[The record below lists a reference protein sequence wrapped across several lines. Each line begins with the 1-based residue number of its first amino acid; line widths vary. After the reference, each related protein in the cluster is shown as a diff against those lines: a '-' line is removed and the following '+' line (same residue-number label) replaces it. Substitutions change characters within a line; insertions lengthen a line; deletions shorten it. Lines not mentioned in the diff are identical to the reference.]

1 MNGKKILCF
10 ICIITA
16 AVLWPVQAMADAEP
30 KISAKAAVVINAD
43 DGKAV
48 YSKNEHERL
57 AIAST
62 TKIMTSLL
70 TLEAASV
77 NNKTVTITPE
87 MIRVEGSSMGLRA
100 GDQLTL
106 RDLAVGMLMVSG
118 NDAANSAA
126 IAVGGSTDKFAGM
139 MNAKAAA
146 LGMKDTH
153 FVTPSGLD
161 DDNHYSTAY
170 DMAILASTAMQNSD
184 FAKIACQKSM
194 QVHYANPDV
203 THNFGNHNRLLQL
216 YQYCNGIKTGFTKK
230 AGRCL
235 VSSAEKDGVRLITVT
250 LNDPDDWKDHEA
262 LFNYGFSK
270 LTCHK
275 IDDSAYR
282 VSIAAVG
289 GDQNSVQ
296 VSGTS
301 ADSVVTEC
309 DQCLVRTVELPRF
322 VYAPIEVGQ
331 VLGCV
336 RYTCG
341 GKTVAKTELV
351 ASQNIPRTIIQK
363 NWFQNLW
370 DGIRNLFSFH

>member
-1 MNGKKILCF
+1 MMGKKFLCF
-10 ICIITA
+10 ALLTA
-16 AVLWPVQAMADAEP
+16 AVFWPVQAMAAAEP
-30 KISAKAAVVINAD
+30 KVSAKAAIVVNAD
-43 DGKAV
+43 DGKVLYA
-48 YSKNEHERL
+48 KNEHERL

-70 TLEAASV
+70 TLEAAAV
-77 NNKTVTITPE
+77 NNKEVTITPE

-100 GDQLTL
+100 GDKLTL

-126 IAVGGSTDKFAGM
+126 IAVDGTTGKFADR
-139 MNAKAAA
+139 MNAKAAS

-161 DDNHYSTAY
+161 DENHYSTAY
-170 DMAILASTAMQNSD
+170 DMALLASAAMQNSD
-184 FAKIACQKSM
+184 FAKITCQKSM
-194 QVHYANPDV
+194 QIQYINPDI
-203 THNFGNHNRLLQL
+203 THYFGNHNKLLSL
-216 YQYCNGIKTGFTKK
+216 YQYCDGIKTGFTKK

-235 VSSAEKDGVRLITVT
+235 VSSAEKDGVHVVAVT
-250 LNDPDDWKDHEA
+250 LNDPDDWKDHED
-262 LFNYGFSK
+262 LLNYGFSK

-282 VSIAAVG
+282 VSASVVG
-289 GDQNSVQ
+289 GEQNNVP

-301 ADSVVTEC
+301 ADSIVTGSDEC
-309 DQCLVRTVELPRF
+309 LTRTVELPRF
-322 VYAPIEVGQ
+322 VYAPVEVGQ

-336 RYTCG
+336 RYSCG

-351 ASQNIPRTIIQK
+351 AVEKVPRMILQK
-363 NWFQNLW
+363 NWLQNLW
-370 DGIRNLFSFH
+370 DEITNLFSFR

>member
-1 MNGKKILCF
+1 MKRKRILCF
-10 ICIITA
+10 TLLLA
-16 AVLWPVQAMADAEP
+16 SVFWPVQAMADTEP
-30 KISAKAAVVINAD
+30 KISAKSAIVVNAD
-43 DGKAV
+43 DGKIL

-70 TLEAASV
+70 TLEAAAV
-77 NNKTVTITPE
+77 NNKAITITAD

-100 GDQLTL
+100 GDKLTL

-126 IAVGGSTDKFAGM
+126 IAVGGTTEKFAAM
-139 MNAKAAA
+139 MNAKAVA

-161 DDNHYSTAY
+161 DESHYSTAY
-170 DMAILASTAMQNSD
+170 DMALLAGAAMQNSD

-194 QVHYANPDV
+194 EIHYINPDV
-203 THNFGNHNRLLQL
+203 THYFGNHNRLLRL

-235 VSSAEKDGVRLITVT
+235 VSSAEKDGVRLVSVT
-250 LNDPDDWKDHEA
+250 LNDPDDWKDHES

-270 LTCHK
+270 LTSHS

-282 VSIAAVG
+282 VATAVVG
-289 GDQNSVQ
+289 GEQNSVM

-301 ADSVVTEC
+301 TESVVTGADEC
-309 DQCLVRTVELPRF
+309 LKRTVELPHF
-322 VYAPIEVGQ
+322 VYAPVETGQ

-336 RYTCG
+336 RYTCN

-351 ASQNIPRTIIQK
+351 ALENVPRTIIPK
-363 NWFQNLW
+363 NWLQNLW